1 MTETVEIK
9 AVQRNVVGKASRR
22 LSAQGLVP
30 AVLYGAGVD
39 PTALA
44 VDRHDFEMFLQHNGV
59 AATIVH
65 LSVNG
70 AKPVNAIVK
79 DMQSNSVKGSLTHV
93 DFMAVKMNQPI
104 KTVVPAH
111 VTGESPG
118 VKAGGVLTQTL
129 HELHIEALPKDLPE
143 HIDVDISDLDVG
155 GSLHVSD
162 MMVPPGITI
171 LDDAETIVCSVTPP
185 TVEPTVEEALAAEE
199 PVLVGATEEESE

>member
-9 AVQRNVVGKASRR
+9 AVARDVVGKANRR
-22 LSAQGLVP
+22 LSAEGLVP
-30 AVLYGAGVD
+30 AVLYGAGVQS
-39 PTALA
+39 TALA
-44 VDRHDFEMFLQHNGV
+44 VDRHDFELFLSHNGV

-65 LSVNG
+65 LSVDG

-79 DMQSNSVKGSLTHV
+79 DMQSNPVKGTLRHV
-93 DFMAVKMNQPI
+93 DFMAVKMNQAI

-118 VKAGGVLTQTL
+118 VKAGGVLMQAL
-129 HELHIEALPKDLPE
+129 HELHIEALPGDLPE
-143 HIDVDISDLDVG
+143 HIDVDISHLDVG

-171 LDDAETIVCSVTPP
+171 LDDSETIVCSVTPP
-185 TVEPTVEEALAAEE
+185 TVEPTVEEALAVEE
-199 PVLVGATEEESE
+199 PEVIGEAEEESE